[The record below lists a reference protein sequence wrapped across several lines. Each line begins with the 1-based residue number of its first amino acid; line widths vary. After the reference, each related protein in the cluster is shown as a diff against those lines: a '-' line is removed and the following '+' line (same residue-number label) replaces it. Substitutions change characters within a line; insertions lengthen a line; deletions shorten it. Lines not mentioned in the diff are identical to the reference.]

1 MPCWELFERQ
11 SAEYQR
17 EVFPPAVRAR
27 VAVEA
32 GATLGWS
39 RYVGEDGE
47 VVGRDDFGASA
58 PLKDVMSHFGF
69 TVDNVMAKA
78 RLAMDK
84 AKR

>member
-1 MPCWELFERQ
+1 
-11 SAEYQR
+11 
-17 EVFPPAVRAR
+17 
-27 VAVEA
+27 
-32 GATLGWS
+32 
-39 RYVGEDGE
+39 